1 MSKIL
6 VIAAH
11 PDDELLGLGATI
23 KKRVDRGDVAN
34 CIILGEG
41 MTSRK
46 NKREDVEGILINQLH
61 ENSRK
66 AAKIIGFE
74 NIYFEKLPDNRFDG
88 IEMLDIIKTIEGYIA
103 KLKPDIVYTHHK
115 GDRNIDH
122 RITHEAVLTACR
134 PVGDYTVK
142 EIYAFETSSS
152 TEWGFSK
159 EESFFPNIFED
170 VSNTLSFKLEAMKCY
185 ETEIREYPHPRS
197 LKSLEIIAARWGSVV
212 GVDYAEAF
220 MLIRSTRD

>member
-23 KKRVDRGDVAN
+23 RKRVNRGDTAD

-41 MTSRK
+41 MTSRQ
-46 NKREDVEGILINQLH
+46 NKREGIDGILIKQLH

-74 NIYFEKLPDNRFDG
+74 NVYFEKLPDNRFDG
-88 IEMLDIIKTIEGYIA
+88 VEMLDIIKIIEGYIE

-122 RITHEAVLTACR
+122 RITYEAVLTACR
-134 PVGDYTVK
+134 PVGAYPVK
-142 EIYAFETSSS
+142 EIYVFETPSS

-159 EESFFPNIFED
+159 EESFFPNVFED
-170 VSNTLSFKLEAMKCY
+170 VSETLTFKLEAMKCY
-185 ETEIREYPHPRS
+185 QTEIRDYPHPRS
-197 LKSLEIIAARWGSVV
+197 LKALEIIASRWGSVV
-212 GVDYAEAF
+212 GLKYAEAF
-220 MLIRSTRD
+220 TLIMSSRS